1 MSAAT
6 IEHEIQT
13 LIEPLVADFG
23 AEVFDVTWGGG
34 RLKVAVDAPGGIDT
48 TTLSKVS
55 RTISQELDLRDPIES
70 RYTLEVSSPGLE
82 RRLRRPEH
90 FAKSIGSTVT
100 LKLKDGKTR
109 LSGEIVE
116 ATDTEVTLRLADGD
130 LGGAGLAGANNN
142 SDEAVGDLAGAG
154 DPSTKTISYADIARA
169 QTVFQWEGAPREV
182 AQHNR
187 QGANG
192 KAISSDGQG
201 APREGAQKNRQGANG
216 QAIGSS
222 NQGTTEQRANKQGA
236 SA

>member
-1 MSAAT
+1 MRAAT

-90 FAKSIGSTVT
+90 FAKSVGSTVT
-100 LKLKDGKTR
+100 LKLRDGKTR

-116 ATDTEVTLRLADGD
+116 ATETEVTLRLADGD
-130 LGGAGLAGANNN
+130 LGGA
-142 SDEAVGDLAGAG
+142 SGDLAGAEVGLTDG
-154 DPSTKTISYADIARA
+154 DLAGANGYLAGADGDTAETSGGLTKIISFDNIARA
-169 QTVFQWEGAPREV
+169 QTVFQWEGA
-182 AQHNR
+182 QHSR
-187 QGANG
+187 QG
-192 KAISSDGQG
+192 
-201 APREGAQKNRQGANG
+201 
-216 QAIGSS
+216 
-222 NQGTTEQRANKQGA
+222 ANKQGA

>member
-1 MSAAT
+1 MRAAT

-55 RTISQELDLRDPIES
+55 RTISQELDLHDPIES

-90 FAKSIGSTVT
+90 FAKSVGSTVT
-100 LKLKDGKTR
+100 LKLRDGKTR

-116 ATDTEVTLRLADGD
+116 ATETEVTLRLADGD
-130 LGGAGLAGANNN
+130 LAET
-142 SDEAVGDLAGAG
+142 SDS
-154 DPSTKTISYADIARA
+154 STKTISFDNIARA
-169 QTVFQWEGAPREV
+169 QTVFQWKG
-182 AQHNR
+182 AQHSR
-187 QGANG
+187 
-192 KAISSDGQG
+192 
-201 APREGAQKNRQGANG
+201 
-216 QAIGSS
+216 
-222 NQGTTEQRANKQGA
+222 QGA

>member
-34 RLKVAVDAPGGIDT
+34 CLKVAVDAPGGIDT

-100 LKLKDGKTR
+100 LKLRDGKTR

-130 LGGAGLAGANNN
+130 LARANGNSAEAG
-142 SDEAVGDLAGAG
+142 GDLAGAG
-154 DPSTKTISYADIARA
+154 DPLTKTISYSDIARA
-169 QTVFQWEGAPREV
+169 QTVFQWEGAPRE
-182 AQHNR
+182 
-187 QGANG
+187 
-192 KAISSDGQG
+192 
-201 APREGAQKNRQGANG
+201 GAQKSRPGANG
-216 QAIGSS
+216 QAIGSKE
-222 NQGTTEQRANKQGA
+222 QGATGERANKQGA

>member
-1 MSAAT
+1 MRAAT

-100 LKLKDGKTR
+100 LKLRDGKTR

-116 ATDTEVTLRLADGD
+116 ATETEVTLRLADGYS
-130 LGGAGLAGANNN
+130 G
-142 SDEAVGDLAGAG
+142 EASGDLAGANG
-154 DPSTKTISYADIARA
+154 YSAGADSDNAEASDPATRTVSYDDIARA
-169 QTVFQWEGAPREV
+169 QTVFQWEGA
-182 AQHNR
+182 
-187 QGANG
+187 
-192 KAISSDGQG
+192 
-201 APREGAQKNRQGANG
+201 
-216 QAIGSS
+216 
-222 NQGTTEQRANKQGA
+222 QRKKQGA

>member
-90 FAKSIGSTVT
+90 FAKSVGSTVT

-109 LSGEIVE
+109 LSGEIVG
-116 ATDTEVTLRLADGD
+116 ATETEVTLRLAGGD
-130 LGGAGLAGANNN
+130 LT
-142 SDEAVGDLAGAG
+142 GAG
-154 DPSTKTISYADIARA
+154 DPSAKTISYADIARA

-182 AQHNR
+182 AQH
-187 QGANG
+187 
-192 KAISSDGQG
+192 K
-201 APREGAQKNRQGANG
+201 
-216 QAIGSS
+216 
-222 NQGTTEQRANKQGA
+222 KQGA

>member
-142 SDEAVGDLAGAG
+142 SDEAGGDLAEAG
-154 DPSTKTISYADIARA
+154 DPSAKTISYSDIARA
-169 QTVFQWEGAPREV
+169 QTVFQWEGAPREGAQG
-182 AQHNR
+182 AQHNKP
-187 QGANG
+187 GANG
-192 KAISSDGQG
+192 KAISSK
-201 APREGAQKNRQGANG
+201 E
-216 QAIGSS
+216 
-222 NQGTTEQRANKQGA
+222 QGTTGERANKQGA

>member
-90 FAKSIGSTVT
+90 FAKSVGSTVT

-116 ATDTEVTLRLADGD
+116 ATETEVTLRLADGD
-130 LGGAGLAGANNN
+130 LGGAGTGLADEDLARANGN
-142 SDEAVGDLAGAG
+142 SDEAVGELTGAG
-154 DPSTKTISYADIARA
+154 NPLSKTISYSDIARA
-169 QTVFQWEGAPREV
+169 QTVFQWEGAPRE
-182 AQHNR
+182 
-187 QGANG
+187 
-192 KAISSDGQG
+192 
-201 APREGAQKNRQGANG
+201 GAQKSRQGANG
-216 QAIGSS
+216 QAIGSKE
-222 NQGTTEQRANKQGA
+222 QGTTGERANKQGA

>member
-34 RLKVAVDAPGGIDT
+34 CLKVAVDAPGGIDT

-90 FAKSIGSTVT
+90 FAKSVGSTVT

-109 LSGEIVE
+109 LSGEIVD
-116 ATDTEVTLRLADGD
+116 ATDTEVTLRLAVGD
-130 LGGAGLAGANNN
+130 LGGAEVGLADGDLAWANGN
-142 SDEAVGDLAGAG
+142 SAEAGGDLAGAG
-154 DPSTKTISYADIARA
+154 DPLTRTINYSDIARA
-169 QTVFQWEGAPREV
+169 QTVFQWEGA
-182 AQHNR
+182 Q
-187 QGANG
+187 
-192 KAISSDGQG
+192 
-201 APREGAQKNRQGANG
+201 REGTQKNRQGANG
-216 QAIGSS
+216 QAIGSKE
-222 NQGTTEQRANKQGA
+222 QGATGERAKKQGA

>member
-34 RLKVAVDAPGGIDT
+34 CLKVAVDAPGGIDT

-90 FAKSIGSTVT
+90 FAKSVGSTVT

-109 LSGEIVE
+109 LSGEIVD
-116 ATDTEVTLRLADGD
+116 ATETEVTLRLADGD
-130 LGGAGLAGANNN
+130 LAGAEVGLA
-142 SDEAVGDLAGAG
+142 DEDLAGAG
-154 DPSTKTISYADIARA
+154 DPSAKTISYSDIARA
-169 QTVFQWEGAPREV
+169 QTVFQWEGAPRE
-182 AQHNR
+182 
-187 QGANG
+187 GT
-192 KAISSDGQG
+192 
-201 APREGAQKNRQGANG
+201 QKSRQGANG
-216 QAIGSS
+216 QAIGSKE
-222 NQGTTEQRANKQGA
+222 QGATGERAKKQGA

>member
-23 AEVFDVTWGGG
+23 VEVFDVTWGGG

-82 RRLRRPEH
+82 RRLRCPEH
-90 FAKSIGSTVT
+90 FAKSVGSTVT

-130 LGGAGLAGANNN
+130 LGGAGLADGDLARANGN
-142 SDEAVGDLAGAG
+142 SDEAGGDLAGAG
-154 DPSTKTISYADIARA
+154 DSSAKTISYADIARA
-169 QTVFQWEGAPREV
+169 QTVFQWEGAPRE
-182 AQHNR
+182 
-187 QGANG
+187 GT
-192 KAISSDGQG
+192 
-201 APREGAQKNRQGANG
+201 QKNRQGANG
-216 QAIGSS
+216 QAIGSKE
-222 NQGTTEQRANKQGA
+222 QGATGERANKQGA

>member
-1 MSAAT
+1 MGRCPRLFYAGRLPAENPDDTDPPANQKARPPMRAAT

-55 RTISQELDLRDPIES
+55 RTISQELDLHDPIES

-90 FAKSIGSTVT
+90 FAKSVGSTVT

-116 ATDTEVTLRLADGD
+116 ATDAEVTLRLADGD
-130 LGGAGLAGANNN
+130 TAET
-142 SDEAVGDLAGAG
+142 SDS
-154 DPSTKTISYADIARA
+154 STKTISFDDIARA
-169 QTVFQWEGAPREV
+169 QTVFQWEGA
-182 AQHNR
+182 QHSR
-187 QGANG
+187 QGAN
-192 KAISSDGQG
+192 A
-201 APREGAQKNRQGANG
+201 
-216 QAIGSS
+216 
-222 NQGTTEQRANKQGA
+222 
-236 SA
+236 

>member
-1 MSAAT
+1 MRAAT

-34 RLKVAVDAPGGIDT
+34 RLKVVVDAPGGIDT

-55 RTISQELDLRDPIES
+55 RTISQELDLHDPIES

-100 LKLKDGKTR
+100 LKLRDGKTR
-109 LSGEIVE
+109 LGGEIVE
-116 ATDTEVTLRLADGD
+116 ATDTEVTLRLTDGY
-130 LGGAGLAGANNN
+130 
-142 SDEAVGDLAGAG
+142 SSEASGDLAGADAGLADG
-154 DPSTKTISYADIARA
+154 DLAGANGYSAGADSDNAEASGPATRTISYHDIARA
-169 QTVFQWEGAPREV
+169 QTVFQWGGASVNGQGTLRGGAKG
-182 AQHNR
+182 AQH
-187 QGANG
+187 
-192 KAISSDGQG
+192 K
-201 APREGAQKNRQGANG
+201 
-216 QAIGSS
+216 
-222 NQGTTEQRANKQGA
+222 KQGA

>member
-34 RLKVAVDAPGGIDT
+34 CLKVAVDAPGGIDT

-90 FAKSIGSTVT
+90 FAKSVGSTVT
-100 LKLKDGKTR
+100 LKLRDGKTR
-109 LSGEIVE
+109 LSGEIVG
-116 ATDTEVTLRLADGD
+116 ATETEVTLRLAG
-130 LGGAGLAGANNN
+130 
-142 SDEAVGDLAGAG
+142 GDLAGAG
-154 DPSTKTISYADIARA
+154 DPSAKTISYSDIARA
-169 QTVFQWEGAPREV
+169 QTVFQWEGAPRE
-182 AQHNR
+182 
-187 QGANG
+187 GT
-192 KAISSDGQG
+192 
-201 APREGAQKNRQGANG
+201 QKSRPGANG
-216 QAIGSS
+216 QAIGSKE
-222 NQGTTEQRANKQGA
+222 QGATGERANKQGA

>member
-109 LSGEIVE
+109 LSGEIVD
-116 ATDTEVTLRLADGD
+116 ATETEVTLRLADGD
-130 LGGAGLAGANNN
+130 LAGAEV
-142 SDEAVGDLAGAG
+142 SLADGDLARANGYSAGAG
-154 DPSTKTISYADIARA
+154 GVSEEAIDGLTKTISYADIARA
-169 QTVFQWEGAPREV
+169 QTVFQWESALREG
-182 AQHNR
+182 AQHGK
-187 QGANG
+187 QESNG
-192 KAISSDGQG
+192 KAIGSEEQG
-201 APREGAQKNRQGANG
+201 ATGQKANRQKADR
-216 QAIGSS
+216 QK
-222 NQGTTEQRANKQGA
+222 ANKQGA

>member
-34 RLKVAVDAPGGIDT
+34 CLKVAVDAPGGIDT

-90 FAKSIGSTVT
+90 FAKSVGSTVT
-100 LKLKDGKTR
+100 LKLRDGKTR
-109 LSGEIVE
+109 LSGEIVG
-116 ATDTEVTLRLADGD
+116 ATETEVTLRLAGGD
-130 LGGAGLAGANNN
+130 LTGADGNSGEAGRDLAGANGY
-142 SDEAVGDLAGAG
+142 SAGAG
-154 DPSTKTISYADIARA
+154 GVSEEAIDGLTKTINYSDIARA
-169 QTVFQWEGAPREV
+169 QTVFQWE
-182 AQHNR
+182 
-187 QGANG
+187 
-192 KAISSDGQG
+192 G

-222 NQGTTEQRANKQGA
+222 NQGTTEQKANKQGA

>member
-90 FAKSIGSTVT
+90 FAKSVGSTVT

-116 ATDTEVTLRLADGD
+116 ATETEETLRLVD
-130 LGGAGLAGANNN
+130 
-142 SDEAVGDLAGAG
+142 GDLAGADSDLG
-154 DPSTKTISYADIARA
+154 GANGYSAGADGDTAETSDPSTKTIGFDDIARA
-169 QTVFQWEGAPREV
+169 QTVFQWEGA
-182 AQHNR
+182 QHSR
-187 QGANG
+187 QG
-192 KAISSDGQG
+192 
-201 APREGAQKNRQGANG
+201 
-216 QAIGSS
+216 
-222 NQGTTEQRANKQGA
+222 ANKQGA

>member
-1 MSAAT
+1 MRAAT

-55 RTISQELDLRDPIES
+55 RTISQELDLHDPIES

-90 FAKSIGSTVT
+90 FAKSIGSSVT
-100 LKLKDGKTR
+100 IKLRDGKTR

-116 ATDTEVTLRLADGD
+116 ATETEVTLRLADGD
-130 LGGAGLAGANNN
+130 LGGADNGLAGANGY
-142 SDEAVGDLAGAG
+142 SAGADSDNAEAS
-154 DPSTKTISYADIARA
+154 DPATETIRYHDIARA
-169 QTVFQWEGAPREV
+169 QTVFQWEGA
-182 AQHNR
+182 QH
-187 QGANG
+187 
-192 KAISSDGQG
+192 K
-201 APREGAQKNRQGANG
+201 
-216 QAIGSS
+216 
-222 NQGTTEQRANKQGA
+222 KQGA

>member
-34 RLKVAVDAPGGIDT
+34 CLKVAVDAPGGIDT

-90 FAKSIGSTVT
+90 FAKSVGSTVT
-100 LKLKDGKTR
+100 LKLRDGKTR
-109 LSGEIVE
+109 LSGEIVG
-116 ATDTEVTLRLADGD
+116 ATETEVTLRLADGD
-130 LGGAGLAGANNN
+130 LT
-142 SDEAVGDLAGAG
+142 GAG
-154 DPSTKTISYADIARA
+154 DPSTKTINYFDIARA

-182 AQHNR
+182 AQHN
-187 QGANG
+187 
-192 KAISSDGQG
+192 
-201 APREGAQKNRQGANG
+201 
-216 QAIGSS
+216 
-222 NQGTTEQRANKQGA
+222 KQGA

>member
-1 MSAAT
+1 MRAAT

-55 RTISQELDLRDPIES
+55 RTISQELDMRDPIES

-100 LKLKDGKTR
+100 LKLRDGKTR

-130 LGGAGLAGANNN
+130 LAGAEVGLA
-142 SDEAVGDLAGAG
+142 DEDLAVAG
-154 DPSTKTISYADIARA
+154 DPSAKTISYSDIARA
-169 QTVFQWEGAPREV
+169 QTVFQWEGAPRE
-182 AQHNR
+182 
-187 QGANG
+187 
-192 KAISSDGQG
+192 
-201 APREGAQKNRQGANG
+201 GAQKSRPGANG
-216 QAIGSS
+216 QAIGSKE
-222 NQGTTEQRANKQGA
+222 QGATGQKANKQGA

>member
-1 MSAAT
+1 MRAAT

-55 RTISQELDLRDPIES
+55 RTISQELDLHDPIES

-90 FAKSIGSTVT
+90 FAKSIGSSVTV
-100 LKLKDGKTR
+100 KLRDGKKR
-109 LSGEIVE
+109 LSGEITE
-116 ATDTEVTLRLADGD
+116 ATDAEVTLRLADDD
-130 LGGAGLAGANNN
+130 LGGA
-142 SDEAVGDLAGAG
+142 DDDLAGASEDSAGAGG
-154 DPSTKTISYADIARA
+154 DSEEASDGSIRTISYDDIARA
-169 QTVFQWEGAPREV
+169 QTVFQWEGA
-182 AQHNR
+182 
-187 QGANG
+187 NG
-192 KAISSDGQG
+192 KAAGSSGQASRLMSSAPSLRTTNGKASGSNGQG
-201 APREGAQKNRQGANG
+201 ALRGGAKGAQHK
-216 QAIGSS
+216 
-222 NQGTTEQRANKQGA
+222 KQGA

>member
-90 FAKSIGSTVT
+90 FAKSVGSTVT

-109 LSGEIVE
+109 LSGEIVD
-116 ATDTEVTLRLADGD
+116 ATETEVTLRLADGD
-130 LGGAGLAGANNN
+130 LGGAEVGLADGDLAWANGN
-142 SDEAVGDLAGAG
+142 SAEAGGDLAGAG
-154 DPSTKTISYADIARA
+154 DPLTKTISYSDIARA
-169 QTVFQWEGAPREV
+169 QTVFQWEGAQREG

-201 APREGAQKNRQGANG
+201 APQGRAQGAQH
-216 QAIGSS
+216 
-222 NQGTTEQRANKQGA
+222 NKQGA

>member
-1 MSAAT
+1 MRAAT

-90 FAKSIGSTVT
+90 FAKSIGSMVT

-116 ATDTEVTLRLADGD
+116 ATETEVTLRLADGD
-130 LGGAGLAGANNN
+130 TAET
-142 SDEAVGDLAGAG
+142 SDS
-154 DPSTKTISYADIARA
+154 STKTISFDDIARA
-169 QTVFQWEGAPREV
+169 QTVFQWEGA
-182 AQHNR
+182 QH
-187 QGANG
+187 
-192 KAISSDGQG
+192 
-201 APREGAQKNRQGANG
+201 
-216 QAIGSS
+216 
-222 NQGTTEQRANKQGA
+222 NKQGA
-236 SA
+236 NA

>member
-55 RTISQELDLRDPIES
+55 RTISQELDMRDPIES

-90 FAKSIGSTVT
+90 FAKSVGSMVT

-109 LSGEIVE
+109 LSGEIME
-116 ATDTEVTLRLADGD
+116 ATDAGVTLRLADGD
-130 LGGAGLAGANNN
+130 LGGANGYSAGA
-142 SDEAVGDLAGAG
+142 DGDSAETS
-154 DPSTKTISYADIARA
+154 DPSTRTIGFGDIARA
-169 QTVFQWEGAPREV
+169 QTVFQWEGA
-182 AQHNR
+182 QHSK
-187 QGANG
+187 QG
-192 KAISSDGQG
+192 
-201 APREGAQKNRQGANG
+201 
-216 QAIGSS
+216 
-222 NQGTTEQRANKQGA
+222 ANKQGA

>member
-55 RTISQELDLRDPIES
+55 RTISQELDMRDPIES

-130 LGGAGLAGANNN
+130 LAVAGTGLADGNLAGANGN
-142 SDEAVGDLAGAG
+142 SAEADGDLAVAG
-154 DPSTKTISYADIARA
+154 DPSAKTISYSDIARA
-169 QTVFQWEGAPREV
+169 QTVFQWEGAPRE
-182 AQHNR
+182 
-187 QGANG
+187 
-192 KAISSDGQG
+192 
-201 APREGAQKNRQGANG
+201 GAQKSRPGANG
-216 QAIGSS
+216 QAIGSEE
-222 NQGTTEQRANKQGA
+222 QGATGQKADRQKADRQKANKQGA

>member
-23 AEVFDVTWGGG
+23 AEVFDVSWGGG

-130 LGGAGLAGANNN
+130 LAGAEVGLA
-142 SDEAVGDLAGAG
+142 DEDLAGAG
-154 DPSTKTISYADIARA
+154 DPSAKTISYSDIARA
-169 QTVFQWEGAPREV
+169 QTVFQWEGASREG

-187 QGANG
+187 QGENG
-192 KAISSDGQG
+192 KAISSDGQE
-201 APREGAQKNRQGANG
+201 AQREGAQGA
-216 QAIGSS
+216 QHS
-222 NQGTTEQRANKQGA
+222 NQGA

>member
-1 MSAAT
+1 MRAAT

-34 RLKVAVDAPGGIDT
+34 RLKVAVDALGGIDT

-90 FAKSIGSTVT
+90 FAKSIGSSVT
-100 LKLKDGKTR
+100 IKLRDGKTR

-116 ATDTEVTLRLADGD
+116 ATETEVTLRLADGYSGEASGD
-130 LGGAGLAGANNN
+130 LGGAGAGLADGDLGGADNGLAGANGY
-142 SDEAVGDLAGAG
+142 SAGADSDNAEAS
-154 DPSTKTISYADIARA
+154 DPATETIRYDDIARA
-169 QTVFQWEGAPREV
+169 QTVFQWEGA
-182 AQHNR
+182 QH
-187 QGANG
+187 
-192 KAISSDGQG
+192 K
-201 APREGAQKNRQGANG
+201 
-216 QAIGSS
+216 
-222 NQGTTEQRANKQGA
+222 KQGA

>member
-90 FAKSIGSTVT
+90 FAKSVGSTVT

-130 LGGAGLAGANNN
+130 LGGAEVGLADSNLTRANGN
-142 SDEAVGDLAGAG
+142 SDEADGDLAEAG
-154 DPSTKTISYADIARA
+154 DPLTKTISYADIARA
-169 QTVFQWEGAPREV
+169 QTVFQWESAL
-182 AQHNR
+182 
-187 QGANG
+187 
-192 KAISSDGQG
+192 
-201 APREGAQKNRQGANG
+201 REGAQHGRQGANG
-216 QAIGSS
+216 QAVGSKE
-222 NQGTTEQRANKQGA
+222 QGATGQKADRQKADRQKANKQGA

>member
-34 RLKVAVDAPGGIDT
+34 CLKVAVDAPGGIDT

-90 FAKSIGSTVT
+90 FAKSVGSTVT
-100 LKLKDGKTR
+100 LKLRDGKTR

-116 ATDTEVTLRLADGD
+116 ATDTEVTLRLA
-130 LGGAGLAGANNN
+130 
-142 SDEAVGDLAGAG
+142 VGDLAGANSDLASG
-154 DPSTKTISYADIARA
+154 DLAGANGHSAGAGGDFAEASAHLAGSISRTINYSDIARA
-169 QTVFQWEGAPREV
+169 QTVFQWEGAQREG

-201 APREGAQKNRQGANG
+201 APQGRAQGAQH
-216 QAIGSS
+216 
-222 NQGTTEQRANKQGA
+222 NKQGA